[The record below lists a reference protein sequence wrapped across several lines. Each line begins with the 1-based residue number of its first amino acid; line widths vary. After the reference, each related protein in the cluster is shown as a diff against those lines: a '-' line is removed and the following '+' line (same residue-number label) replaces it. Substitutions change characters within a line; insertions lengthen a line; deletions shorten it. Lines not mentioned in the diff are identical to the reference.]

1 MKLPSAFLTMPLAHR
16 GLHDTAN
23 GRAENSPKAFTAAI
37 NAGYGIELDLQLSKD
52 GQAMV
57 FHDYDLERL
66 TGERGAVAQRTAADL
81 AQVSLLHDGDGIPT
95 LADVLA
101 QVDGKVP
108 LLIEFKDQDGAMG
121 HDVGTLEKAAAAL
134 LRDYKGDAAVMSF
147 NPHSVAAMKE
157 LLPDTPRGLTTC
169 RYKRKDWPTLKK
181 IIRHGLRKIPNF
193 EDVDACFISHD
204 RKDLDRGYVRRI
216 KKAGH
221 PVLTWT
227 IKSPDQEADARK
239 IADNITFEGYLA

>member
-1 MKLPSAFLTMPLAHR
+1 MKLPAAFLNRPLAHR
-16 GLHDTAN
+16 GLHDIADS
-23 GRAENSPKAFTAAI
+23 RAENSPKAFAAAI
-37 NAGYGIELDLQLSKD
+37 AKGYGIELDLQLSKD

-66 TGERGAVAQRTAADL
+66 TGMRGAVAQRTAAEL
-81 AQVSLLHDGDGIPT
+81 GEIGLLHDGDCIPT

-101 QVDGKVP
+101 QVAGQVP
-108 LLIEFKDQDGAMG
+108 LLIEFKDQDGEMG
-121 HDVGTLEKAAAAL
+121 PNVGQLEEAAAKL
-134 LRDYKGDAAVMSF
+134 LRDYEGDVAVMSF
-147 NPHSVAAMKE
+147 NPHSVAALKT

-181 IIRHGLRKIPNF
+181 LIRHGLRKIPDF
-193 EDVDACFISHD
+193 KDVDGCFISHD

-216 KKAGH
+216 KKAGF

-227 IKSPDQEADARK
+227 IKSKEQEADARK